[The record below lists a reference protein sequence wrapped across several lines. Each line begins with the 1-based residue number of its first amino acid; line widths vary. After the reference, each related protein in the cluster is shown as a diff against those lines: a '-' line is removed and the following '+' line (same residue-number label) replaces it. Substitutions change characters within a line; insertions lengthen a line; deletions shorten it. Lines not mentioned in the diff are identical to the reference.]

1 MLNKKELK
9 DTLSSIITKNSVFVC
24 VGTTRALFDAFA
36 PWHGDY
42 LKAKGIPV
50 YGTSDA
56 NVNALTMY
64 SSLNKIYNKDR
75 VLMENIIAIDSAITY
90 DIDKKNKIEVRIDKP
105 IYPGAGVGKALPTI
119 GKHSL
124 VMYTLTKDEV
134 DDVMNGYRDGLGAI
148 TDIADVEKIMDN
160 AKMLAD
166 IIEEIYLEKGGKL
179 VHE

>member
-9 DTLSSIITKNSVFVC
+9 DIIDYNSVFVC
-24 VGTTRALFDAFA
+24 VGTSRALFDSFG
-36 PWHGDY
+36 PFIGDY

-50 YGTSDA
+50 HGTSDK
-56 NVNALTMY
+56 NVNALTMFA
-64 SSLNKIYNKDR
+64 SLNKIYNKDR
-75 VLMENIIAIDSAITY
+75 VPMENIIAIDSAVTY
-90 DIDKKNKIEVRIDKP
+90 TEEKKNKIEVRIDAP
-105 IYPGAGVGKALPTI
+105 IYPGAGVGKQLPTI
-119 GKHSL
+119 GKHSI
-124 VMYTLTKDEV
+124 VMYTLTKDEA
-134 DDVMNGYRDGLGAI
+134 DEVMNGYKDGLGTL

>member
-50 YGTSDA
+50 YGTSDK
-56 NVNALTMY
+56 NVNALTMFA
-64 SSLNKIYNKDR
+64 SLNKIYNKDKIP
-75 VLMENIIAIDSAITY
+75 MDNIIAIDSAVTY
-90 DIDKKNKIEVRIDKP
+90 TEEKKNKIEVRIDAP
-105 IYPGAGVGKALPTI
+105 IYPGAGVGKQLPTI
-119 GKHSL
+119 GKHSI
-124 VMYTLTKDEV
+124 VMYTLTKDEANE
-134 DDVMNGYRDGLGAI
+134 VMNGYKGGFGTL

>member
-36 PWHGDY
+36 PWHGDI

-50 YGTSDA
+50 YGTSDK

-75 VLMENIIAIDSAITY
+75 VPMDNIIAIDSAVASTKG
-90 DIDKKNKIEVRIDKP
+90 KKNKMEVRIDEP
-105 IYPGAGVGKALPTI
+105 IYPGAGVGKQLPTI
-119 GKHSL
+119 GRHSI
-124 VMYTLTKDEV
+124 VMYTLTKDELNE
-134 DDVMNGYRDGLGAI
+134 VMDGYKDGLGTL

>member
-36 PWHGDY
+36 PWHGDI

-50 YGTSDA
+50 YGTSDK

-64 SSLNKIYNKDR
+64 SSLNKIYNKDK
-75 VLMENIIAIDSAITY
+75 VPMDNIIAIDSAVTY
-90 DIDKKNKIEVRIDKP
+90 KEEKKNKMEVRIDEP
-105 IYPGAGVGKALPTI
+105 IYPGAGVGKQLPTI
-119 GKHSL
+119 GRHSI
-124 VMYTLTKDEV
+124 VMYTLTKDEA
-134 DDVMNGYRDGLGAI
+134 DEVMNGYRDGFGTL
-148 TDIADVEKIMDN
+148 TDIADIEKIMDN
-160 AKMLAD
+160 ARMLAD
-166 IIEEIYLEKGGKL
+166 VIEEVYLEKGGKL

>member
-1 MLNKKELK
+1 MINKIELK
-9 DTLSSIITKNSVFVC
+9 EILSNLIEKDTKFVC
-24 VGTTRALFDAFA
+24 VGTSRALFDSFG
-36 PWHGDY
+36 PFIGDY

-50 YGTSDA
+50 YGTSDK

-64 SSLNKIYNKDR
+64 SSLNKIYNKDK
-75 VLMENIIAIDSAITY
+75 VPMDNIIAIDSAVTY
-90 DIDKKNKIEVRIDKP
+90 TEEKKNKMEVRIDAP
-105 IYPGAGVGKALPTI
+105 IYPGAGVGKQLPTI
-119 GKHSL
+119 GKHSI
-124 VMYTLTKDEV
+124 VMYTLTKDEANE
-134 DDVMNGYRDGLGAI
+134 VMNGYKGGFGTL